1 MAAVSESTPLLA
13 DQRSDVP
20 VRDTQQAEDNVA
32 TTADP
37 SGEPN
42 RQAVLLLTWL
52 SVGFSVFAFVF
63 LVVITVVAQRYPGY
77 TLDWSIGEA
86 CAWMIGMTA
95 AVAFFGFLNLVSLH
109 IRQQALWFP
118 LNFVIDPFIAF
129 FSGAFCTE
137 GLSDSDSYYCSSR
150 SGNERCEAFA
160 KKIQIL
166 VWVGLGLGLA
176 VALVHLILFLFRC
189 ARALRYLFRQQS
201 SGTLKIPTG
210 RFSIEFTIKLLR
222 QDDAAGSRSSE
233 E

>member
-1 MAAVSESTPLLA
+1 MATVSESTPLLA
-13 DQRSDVP
+13 DHRSDAP
-20 VRDTQQAEDNVA
+20 VGDIQQAEDNVA

-52 SVGFSVFAFVF
+52 SVGLSVFAFVF
-63 LVVITVVAQRYPGY
+63 LVIIVVVARRFPGY

-86 CAWMIGMTA
+86 CVWMIGMTA

-109 IRQQALWFP
+109 IRQRALWFP

-129 FSGAFCTE
+129 FSGAFCAE
-137 GLSDSDSYYCSSR
+137 GLSDSDSYYCSSK
-150 SGNERCEAFA
+150 SGNERCEA
-160 KKIQIL
+160 
-166 VWVGLGLGLA
+166 
-176 VALVHLILFLFRC
+176 LVHVILFLFRC